1 MPPLVIY
8 SSIYN
13 NHEWWSSISISKL
26 TPKMQ
31 NSLYSYRTVMW
42 LQHCINYFYVRSG
55 KTSSQEI
62 RLRFLI
68 PIFSGFLHK
77 WVQES
82 LPPKYIKKA
91 DSELTIHSVTLW
103 IPNIETG
110 GFHVARKYIPPFI
123 FKPKCRLRSCWTW
136 STFYKR
142 RVGQRTTMMSH
153 LVDFLFLCSK
163 HY

>member
-1 MPPLVIY
+1 MPPLVIH

-13 NHEWWSSISISKL
+13 NYKWWSSISVSKL

-31 NSLYSYRTVMW
+31 TSLYSYRTVTW
-42 LQHCINYFYVRSG
+42 LWHYIDYFYVRSG
-55 KTSSQEI
+55 KTSSQVI
-62 RLRFLI
+62 RLKFLI
-68 PIFSGFLHK
+68 PIFSVFLHK

-82 LPPKYIKKA
+82 LPPKHIEKA
-91 DSELTIHSVTLW
+91 DSELTIHSITLW

-123 FKPKCRLRSCWTW
+123 FKPKCRLCSCWTW

-142 RVGQRTTMMSH
+142 QVGQRITVMSH
-153 LVDFLFLCSK
+153 PVNFHFLCSK